1 MSGDE
6 RNVAIKSKVRPAHFE
21 RYGRSERPKYLEH
34 HDLLVDVLWE
44 ELEDTVRE
52 LRALAVST
60 DQRTC

>member
-1 MSGDE
+1 MSAMLLL
-6 RNVAIKSKVRPAHFE
+6 NLKSDQHTLNDTD
-21 RYGRSERPKYLEH
+21 GWSERPKYLEH

-52 LRALAVST
+52 LLALAVST

>member
-1 MSGDE
+1 MLLLD
-6 RNVAIKSKVRPAHFE
+6 IKSDQHTLSDTD
-21 RYGRSERPKYLEH
+21 GLSERPKYLKP

-60 DQRTC
+60 DERTC